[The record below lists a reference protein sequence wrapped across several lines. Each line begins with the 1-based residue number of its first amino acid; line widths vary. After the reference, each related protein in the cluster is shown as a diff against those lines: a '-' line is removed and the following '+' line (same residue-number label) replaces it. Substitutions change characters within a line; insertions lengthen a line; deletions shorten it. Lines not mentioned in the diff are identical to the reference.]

1 MKKLFLALFL
11 LALSLSVVFFV
22 RADQI
27 DDLQKQIDA
36 YLREKSGKESSRQE
50 LLTQLN
56 NIKVGIANAGEEIV
70 QKEIEVKKGEEALEY
85 QQELLATR
93 VNSYYKNTTRSSI
106 NFITIL
112 FSANLSDSLRDF
124 FYQQSVVD
132 RDRDTITKVVLYI
145 KNLEEIKANL
155 IKEKNQLASLKV
167 EVDKQEQQ
175 LASDISQLSQKIAE
189 LSAQQ
194 QQLINQRLAS
204 LNIPKSAGTGAPAC
218 VDDRDT
224 DPGFSPRLAFYTYG
238 VPNRIGLNQYGAKAR
253 ASFQGHEDILRA
265 YYNDISFETRDNIN
279 IKVQGRGEMPLE
291 TYLLGICEM
300 PESWPMEALKSQVV
314 AARSY
319 ALAYTNNGANEI
331 CTTDSCQVY
340 CGEKTGQWKTAVQ
353 ETAGK
358 VMVQGGSPIKAWYSS
373 THGGYVF
380 SSGEIGWSGTSWTKH
395 AIDASGGIG
404 SFSDLQSNAYDKESP
419 WFYCDWGSRSGYNK
433 TAWLKSNE
441 VADIVNVIL
450 LARADSSTGDH
461 LYQTDKPHPYGGE
474 VWNEERVK
482 QELRSRS
489 ITPFNNVYD
498 VSVSAD
504 FNSGKSTSISLS
516 GDGRSESFSGDE
528 FKNWFNLRAPA
539 NIQIVGPL
547 YNVEKR

>member
-1 MKKLFLALFL
+1 
-11 LALSLSVVFFV
+11 
-22 RADQI
+22 
-27 DDLQKQIDA
+27 
-36 YLREKSGKESSRQE
+36 
-50 LLTQLN
+50 
-56 NIKVGIANAGEEIV
+56 
-70 QKEIEVKKGEEALEY
+70 
-85 QQELLATR
+85 
-93 VNSYYKNTTRSSI
+93 
-106 NFITIL
+106 
-112 FSANLSDSLRDF
+112 
-124 FYQQSVVD
+124 
-132 RDRDTITKVVLYI
+132 
-145 KNLEEIKANL
+145 
-155 IKEKNQLASLKV
+155 
-167 EVDKQEQQ
+167 
-175 LASDISQLSQKIAE
+175 
-189 LSAQQ
+189 
-194 QQLINQRLAS
+194 
-204 LNIPKSAGTGAPAC
+204 
-218 VDDRDT
+218 
-224 DPGFSPRLAFYTYG
+224 
-238 VPNRIGLNQYGAKAR
+238 
-253 ASFQGHEDILRA
+253 
-265 YYNDISFETRDNIN
+265 
-279 IKVQGRGEMPLE
+279 MPLE